1 MTTRRLRPG
10 ASLVNAPVRSRRK
23 LGCRG
28 SITAEFAL
36 VIPILLLL
44 CFGII
49 EFGRT
54 MWVRNSLQSAVE
66 DAARCYSLKRPEC
79 ATVADVKNYAVG
91 KSLGVPVT
99 ADVFNASIAACG
111 SVAGKQ
117 VTASYPFVSIVPVIP
132 LDYTITAS
140 ACRPAPA

>member
-1 MTTRRLRPG
+1 MTARRHPSG
-10 ASLVNAPVRSRRK
+10 AGRTHGPVRSRRR

-44 CFGII
+44 SFGII

-66 DAARCYSLKRPEC
+66 DAVRCYSLKRPEC
-79 ATVADVKNYAVG
+79 ATVADVKNYAAS

-99 ADVFNASIAACG
+99 ADAFNASVAACG
-111 SVAGKQ
+111 SVAGKK
-117 VTASYPFVSIVPVIP
+117 VTASYPFQSIVPVIP